1 MQHDLTKGPIRRSLL
16 LFSLPLIGG
25 NLLQQF
31 YNIADTWIVG
41 RYLGSIA
48 LGAVGSAFSLM
59 ILLNSLLL
67 GLCMGSGVVFSQ
79 LYGENKT
86 DKLKTAIVNSFFLI
100 LFVSLLL
107 LVLSYLLLPTIS
119 TLMRIPNQAMPA
131 FQNYL
136 FFIFMG
142 IPFTFI
148 FNFYAAVL
156 RSIGNSMTPLI
167 FLVIST
173 VLNIGLDFLFVL
185 GFNWGVSGAA
195 LATVIAQGVSALGL
209 AFFTYFRT
217 PELRPQRTHV
227 HLNGDLLRRIAS
239 VSILTSIQQ
248 SVMNFGILMVQS
260 LVNSFGVA
268 AMAAFTAGVKIDSF
282 AYSPAQD
289 FANGFSTF
297 VAQNTGAGK
306 SKRVRQGIREAV
318 TISLS
323 FCLIVSVLVAV
334 FAKPL
339 LSLFIDPAEQ
349 EIMQI
354 GVQYLRIEGIFYVG
368 IGMLFLLYA
377 IYRGL
382 ERAGMSI
389 VLTVISLGLRVLL
402 SYAFAPSF
410 GIWVIFASIPIGW
423 FIADAVGI
431 IGLKRIWKTE
441 RSDNIK

>member
-1 MQHDLTKGPIRRSLL
+1 MQQDLTTGPIRRSLV

-41 RYLGSIA
+41 HYLGSVA

-67 GLCMGSGVVFSQ
+67 GLCMGSGIVFSQ
-79 LYGENKT
+79 LYGKHDM
-86 DKLKTAIVNSFFLI
+86 DKLKIALVNAFFLI
-100 LFVSLLL
+100 LSVSLLL
-107 LVLSYLLLPTIS
+107 LALSYLSLPAVS
-119 TLMRIPNQAMPA
+119 TLMRIPTKAIPA
-131 FQNYL
+131 FQEYL
-136 FFIFMG
+136 FFIFLG
-142 IPFTFI
+142 IPFTFL
-148 FNFYAAVL
+148 FHFYAAVL
-156 RSIGNSMTPLI
+156 RSIGNSLTPLI
-167 FLVIST
+167 FLLIST

-185 GFNWGVSGAA
+185 GFHWDVAGAA
-195 LATVIAQGVSALGL
+195 LATVLAQGVSALGL
-209 AFFTYFRT
+209 ALHTYFRT
-217 PELRPQRTHV
+217 PQLRPQRTH
-227 HLNGDLLRRIAS
+227 LQLSGSLMRRIAS

-297 VAQNTGAGK
+297 VAQNTGARK
-306 SKRVRQGIREAV
+306 SERVRQGIREAV
-318 TISLS
+318 TLSLS
-323 FCLIVSVLVAV
+323 FCLAVSILVAV

-354 GVQYLRIEGIFYVG
+354 GVQYLRIEGLFYVG
-368 IGMLFLLYA
+368 IGLLFLLYA

-402 SYAFAPSF
+402 SYALAPTF

-431 IGLKRIWKTE
+431 LGLTLIWKADHTA
-441 RSDNIK
+441 R